1 MFAKTVD
8 EILPEDIDEFYKGN
22 IDILIIK
29 NANEGTIK
37 DIGIL
42 EEQDLYGKK
51 EVPIGT
57 DDKKEDHVWQ
67 EEDMMW
73 HNDRAYL
80 SDIHPFVG
88 LYCKE
93 AEEGSSPTY
102 FCDAKKAWSKLPSE
116 LKKKVKDEGEV
127 EFSVRNYFD
136 RSAYP
141 HDFRSEVY
149 KRAFLMK
156 SKTKTNIYRN
166 DQFGEYVFFS
176 PAYANTKYF
185 DELNQIFEDQDNIYV
200 HNWQPNELVIWNNLT
215 VPHKRDHTPSH
226 VKRRL
231 VRYAFSR

>member
-116 LKKKVKDEGEV
+116 LKEKVKDEGEV